1 MVYYI
6 YNNLRKNMKNEKVR
20 VGLFY
25 LAMVIVIGS
34 HLYML
39 AAGLPAEQMTAHAV
53 LNIVAGIIFGV
64 VYYR

>member
-1 MVYYI
+1 
-6 YNNLRKNMKNEKVR
+6 MKNEKVR